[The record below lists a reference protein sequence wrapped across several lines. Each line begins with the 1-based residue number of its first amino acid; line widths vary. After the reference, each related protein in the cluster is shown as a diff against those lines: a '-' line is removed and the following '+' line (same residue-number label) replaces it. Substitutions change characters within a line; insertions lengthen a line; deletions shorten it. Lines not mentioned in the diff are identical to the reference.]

1 MKKRMLWM
9 LAGVVAFIAIIGFIK
24 FQQIQA
30 AIAGGKAYSPPPEA
44 VTTIV
49 TTQQQWQTTIDAV
62 GSVAPVQGVML
73 SADQPGVV
81 DKIDF
86 ESGSHVKA
94 GQVLVALDTKQERAQ
109 LEAAE
114 AQRELA
120 KISLD
125 RGTKLVQSQSIS
137 QADFD
142 QISAQF
148 KQADAA
154 VIGYEAAIARKTIR
168 APFDGVAGIRQVNLG
183 QYLRSGDPVVPVQS
197 VDPVYVNF
205 SVPQQQVAAIRVGA
219 EVRAAA
225 DSGAHAVY
233 LGRVTA
239 INPMADDATRN
250 VQVQATFHD
259 PRGTLRPGM
268 YVTVTV
274 ELGTRLPVVA
284 LPSSA
289 ISFAPY
295 GNSVFIVEDLKGPTG
310 KSYRGVRQQFVKLG
324 AARGDQV
331 SVLDGIKPGQE
342 IVTSGVFK
350 LRTGAAVLVNNKVQ
364 PGNSLTPKPQDS

>member
-1 MKKRMLWM
+1 MKKRMFGM
-9 LAGVVAFIAIIGFIK
+9 LAGVLVFVAIIGFIK

-30 AIAGGKAYSPPPEA
+30 AIAGGKAYAPPPEA

-49 TTQQQWQTTIDAV
+49 TTQQQWQSTIDAV

-81 DKIDF
+81 DKIAF
-86 ESGSHVKA
+86 ESGSQVSA
-94 GQVLVALDTKQERAQ
+94 GQVLVALDTRQEQAQ
-109 LEAAE
+109 LEAAQ

-125 RGTKLVQSQSIS
+125 RGTKLLESQSIS

-142 QISAQF
+142 LISAQY
-148 KQADAA
+148 KQADAN
-154 VIGYEAAIARKTIR
+154 VIAAEAAIGRKTIR
-168 APFDGVAGIRQVNLG
+168 APFAGVAGIRQVNLG
-183 QYLRSGDPVVPVQS
+183 QYVRSGDPVVPVQS

-205 SVPQQQVAAIRVGA
+205 SVPQQQVVALRVGA
-219 EVRAAA
+219 EVHVAA
-225 DSGAHAVY
+225 DSGAHASYV
-233 LGRVTA
+233 GHITA

-250 VQVQATFHD
+250 VQIQATFHD

-268 YVTVTV
+268 YVTAVV
-274 ELGTRLPVVA
+274 QLGTHLPVVA
-284 LPSSA
+284 LPASA

-295 GNSVFIVEDLKGPTG
+295 GNSVFVVEDLKGPTG

-331 SVLDGIKPGQE
+331 SVIEGIQPGQE

-350 LRTGAAVLVNNKVQ
+350 LRTGAAVVVNNKVQ